1 MWYALFAAGAGVLNG
16 LRPSLSG
23 INAYV
28 MSGKK
33 QAIRG
38 WTRTQ
43 TRLGRK
49 AAGPVV
55 VFGILSSLVGVAQA
69 WCIAVVLGHTLISL
83 HSSTVPAALPLWPI
97 GAFLVLAIVRTC
109 FLAGVDIG
117 AANAGIEARKRLR
130 GEVLSSVLT
139 GGPALLRQE
148 HSGVLATTV
157 VDRVEALDGFFGRWI
172 PASITWIA
180 APALVLIP
188 VCFVQPR
195 AGLVLGLCGL
205 AVPVGQALFGIGAA
219 VASRNQ
225 FLAMTRL
232 QARFLDRVKGIATIV
247 LAGRT
252 EDETHRLAEAADELR
267 LRTMKVLRVAFLS
280 SASIDAAMVVALIVV
295 AIMDSHAAL
304 SLQEQNSAPLLE
316 HILTSSLFVLLVIP
330 EFFSPLRALALA
342 YQDRAHAQG
351 AATAVIDLPVA
362 EEHRTV
368 PEQDLF
374 PDRSI
379 SITLDQV
386 CFTWDPARGQAL
398 DHISFKV
405 PAGETVI
412 LTGTSGSGKS
422 TLMELLL
429 KFISPDSGQILLNDI
444 PLETI
449 PADALSHIVSWIGQK
464 PILFAGTLR
473 DNILFA
479 HPDADEES
487 LMAAV
492 KAAAVDQFLPSLSEG
507 LDTRIGEGGFGLSG
521 GQAQRIAIARAYLKN
536 APVLLLDEPTAH
548 LDPETEKSVFESL
561 QRLALNKTVIL
572 ATHSAATHMFN
583 GHRIGLQDGKIVQ
596 KQGAA

>member
-1 MWYALFAAGAGVLNG
+1 MLNG
-16 LRPSLSG
+16 LRPFLSG

-49 AAGPVV
+49 AAGPVMV
-55 VFGILSSLVGVAQA
+55 LGILSSLVGVAQA
-69 WCIAVVLGHTLISL
+69 WCIAVVLGHALISL
-83 HSSTVPAALPLWPI
+83 HSGLSPQAFPVWPI
-97 GAFLVLAIVRTC
+97 VSFLVLA
-109 FLAGVDIG
+109 LARACVVAGADVA
-117 AANAGIEARKRLR
+117 AANAGIEARRRLR
-130 GEVLSSVLT
+130 GEVLGSILA
-139 GGPALLRQE
+139 GGPALLRQT
-148 HSGVLATTV
+148 HSGALTSTV
-157 VDRVEALDGFFGRWI
+157 VDRIEALDGFFGRWI
-172 PASITWIA
+172 PASVTWIA

-188 VCFVQPR
+188 ICIIQPR

-205 AVPVGQALFGIGAA
+205 AVPFGQAIFGIGAA

-252 EDETHRLAEAADELR
+252 EDETQRLADAADELR
-267 LRTMKVLRVAFLS
+267 QRTMKVLRVAFLS
-280 SASIDAAMVVALIVV
+280 SASIDAAMVIALIVV
-295 AIMDSHAAL
+295 AIMDGKVAL
-304 SLQEQNSAPLLE
+304 ALQAENASPQLE
-316 HILTSSLFVLLVIP
+316 HVLTSSLFVLLVIP
-330 EFFSPLRALALA
+330 EFFAPLRALALA
-342 YQDRAHAQG
+342 YQDRAQAQG
-351 AATAVIDLPVA
+351 AATAVLDLPA
-362 EEHRTV
+362 AQTHPALEEQQLASERA
-368 PEQDLF
+368 
-374 PDRSI
+374 I
-379 SITLDQV
+379 SLTLDQV

-398 DHISFKV
+398 DNISFRV

-412 LTGTSGSGKS
+412 LTGASGSGKS

-429 KFISPDSGQILLNDI
+429 GFIRPESGQIRLNDT

-449 PADALSHIVSWIGQK
+449 SSDALSRIISWIGQK
-464 PILFAGTLR
+464 PTLFAGTLR

-479 HPDADEES
+479 HPDADEQT

-492 KAAAVDQFLPSLSEG
+492 KAAAVDQFLPSLPEG
-507 LDTRIGEGGFGLSG
+507 LETRIGEGGFGLSG

-548 LDPETEKSVFESL
+548 LDPETEKSIFESL
-561 QRLALNKTVIL
+561 QQLALNKTVIL
-572 ATHSAATHMFN
+572 ATHSAAAHMFN
-583 GHRIGLQDGKIVQ
+583 GQQIGLQNGKIIFQ
-596 KQGAA
+596 QGAA